1 MPEKDAS
8 KGSTLCQNWMKMLA
22 KIVKIVVKNISET
35 FSIRKKHERK
45 TTKNLNVFLKT
56 QNE

>member
-35 FSIRKKHERK
+35 FSIRKN
-45 TTKNLNVFLKT
+45 TKKKILVEK
-56 QNE
+56 